1 MNLNL
6 IPVNERPQAV
16 VSVLRQSGAVIA
28 NDLIQGLADKHGD
41 GVAKALV
48 AKLPAHAVAEIV
60 KSFDYTKT
68 SIVGDLLTPVLLRD
82 AVCRLPLQRSETD
95 SDVCDV
101 LCAVIIPR
109 NEEGTSG
116 AFFRELGKSTLGVL
130 ALATAFPHEEMVA
143 YHACGCFSEDDDAEE
158 VDERSVK
165 VGSWEELAFLLKT
178 TSPSVFYKVMEVIQ
192 TSLANM
198 PPTDLN
204 VEFER
209 LARET
214 FKMDTVDTDDP
225 YAVA

>member
-1 MNLNL
+1 MNLIN
-6 IPVNERPQAV
+6 ITADKRPQAL
-16 VSVLRQSGAVIA
+16 VSVLRQSGAIVA
-28 NDLIQGLADKHGD
+28 NDLVQSLADTYGD
-41 GVAKALV
+41 QVAKALV

-60 KSFDYTKT
+60 KSYDFTKT
-68 SIVGDLLTPVLLRD
+68 SIVGDLLTPALLRD

-109 NEEGTSG
+109 NEEGKSG
-116 AFFRELGKSTLGVL
+116 TFFRELGKSALGIL

-143 YHACGCFSEDDDAEE
+143 YHKCGCFSEEDDAEE

-165 VGSWEELAFLLKT
+165 AGSWEELAFLLKT
-178 TSPSVFYKVMEVIQ
+178 TSPSVFYKVLEVIQ
-192 TSLANM
+192 TSLANT
-198 PPTDLN
+198 PPIDLN
-204 VEFER
+204 EEFAR